1 MKSMKKLV
9 LGLLMC
15 ALMSAPAVATTTIT
29 PDDGLYRTY
38 QEWTFGTNPGIGT
51 GGSSPLTIP
60 NIPADNGYTN
70 GNEPKAD
77 VTLVMPYAYYDS
89 YDAYPGVIYGSTA
102 TIDLRIP
109 NIIDPDLTKI
119 INVEIIYHVCNFEPG
134 VHGYIDTS
142 SYVEAE
148 MTPLHRYDSISV
160 NDTALADGWRDVTI
174 EWRIPQIYLVEM
186 VHLYLVDSG
195 VAIDR
200 IEVETICVPEPT
212 TLLLFGGAAFVGWL
226 RRRRT
231 L

>member
-1 MKSMKKLV
+1 
-9 LGLLMC
+9 MC
-15 ALMSAPAVATTTIT
+15 ALMSAPALATITIT

-38 QEWTFGTNPGIGT
+38 QAWSFGTNPGIGT

-89 YDAYPGVIYGSTA
+89 YDTYLGVIYGNTA

-109 NIIDPDLTKI
+109 NIIDPRYEKI
-119 INVEIIYHVCNFEPG
+119 IQVEAIYRVHTYEKG
-134 VHGYIDTS
+134 VHGYIDAS
-142 SYVEAE
+142 SSVTAGNDPPY
-148 MTPLHRYDSISV
+148 RSISV

-174 EWRIPQIYLVEM
+174 EWRIPQIYNSETIR
-186 VHLYLVDSG
+186 LYLVDAG

-200 IEVETICVPEPT
+200 IEVATICVPEPA
-212 TLLLFGGAAFVGWL
+212 TLLLLGGAAFVGWL